1 MPALR
6 IVFAGTPTFAA
17 AHLSAILQSQHVVV
31 AVYTQPDR
39 PSGRG
44 NKPTPSPV
52 KELALE
58 NSLRVHQPASLRN
71 IEEHQHLLELQ
82 ADVLV
87 VVAYGLILPK
97 EILEIP
103 RYGCINVHASLLPRW
118 RGAAPIERALLAGD
132 KVSGVTIMQMD
143 EGLDTGD
150 MLLKSELRI
159 EEQDS
164 RNDLELK
171 LIDAGTV
178 SLVRAL
184 DNLPELLKSPEKQDS
199 ALSCYAEKLDKS
211 EALIDWQSQADFVHR
226 QIRTGIGRTP
236 AYTFLEGQRLR
247 ILQAEVL
254 STNSE
259 SATGNIIIS
268 DKESFVVQCKS
279 SALKVSRVQ
288 LPGKAAAAVKDIL
301 NSKPDMFAVGKQ
313 FAASEDSD

>member
-164 RNDLELK
+164 RYDLELK

-236 AYTFLEGQRLR
+236 AYTFLEGKRLR

-259 SATGNIIIS
+259 SATGKIIIS

-288 LPGKAAAAVKDIL
+288 LPGKAAAAVRDIL

>member
-1 MPALR
+1 M
-6 IVFAGTPTFAA
+6 
-17 AHLSAILQSQHVVV
+17 
-31 AVYTQPDR
+31 
-39 PSGRG
+39 
-44 NKPTPSPV
+44 
-52 KELALE
+52 
-58 NSLRVHQPASLRN
+58 
-71 IEEHQHLLELQ
+71 LELQ

-259 SATGNIIIS
+259 SATGKIIIS

>member
-259 SATGNIIIS
+259 SATGKIIIS